1 MSISTWKIPRDS
13 WIIRHNRI
21 RNWTGY
27 MAINYNVIVRVTH
40 HRKKFQE
47 CLKLSKSIYLC
58 LKIFN
63 WNYYDTFCQ
72 TDKRMRNPLHKFIDP
87 CVRITN
93 SSIKFQIL
101 KKPNHYIYI
110 KKFLC
115 NTKLW
120 INFHNLLDAYEARVW
135 KKIVCQRVIKNYSS
149 SQNCPRAK
157 MVKLNE
163 IKLKATVFRHLQY

>member
-1 MSISTWKIPRDS
+1 
-13 WIIRHNRI
+13 
-21 RNWTGY
+21 

-115 NTKLW
+115 NTKL
-120 INFHNLLDAYEARVW
+120 
-135 KKIVCQRVIKNYSS
+135 
-149 SQNCPRAK
+149 
-157 MVKLNE
+157 
-163 IKLKATVFRHLQY
+163 